1 MKTSTW
7 IRKVSAPKK
16 SNPAAS
22 DRGAF
27 PVRIEIHI
35 VYGWSISSATARK
48 ALVPDEPVPGFGV
61 VLVDKG
67 RVALVGEIVASVSL
81 GRDPVAIPMRGPDDE
96 RRVLDAAAKT
106 GMARLLK
113 DAGPPKLLAVVDA
126 GPLPDVVAG

>member
-1 MKTSTW
+1 
-7 IRKVSAPKK
+7 VSAPKK

-27 PVRIEIHI
+27 PIRIEIHI
-35 VYGWSISSATARK
+35 VHGWAISTTAARK

-67 RVALVGEIVASVSL
+67 RVALVGEIIASVFL
-81 GRDPVAIPMRGPDDE
+81 GRDPVEIPMRGPDDE
-96 RRVLDAAAKT
+96 RRVLAAAART
-106 GMARLLK
+106 GMERLLK

-126 GPLPDVVAG
+126 GPPPFLDEKLLPRS